1 MFRQDFYEFVLPVGG
16 EPVAVL
22 NLNTDTFAFAEFEVS
37 GTVRRMSDDRRG
49 GTLIRN
55 GQTYIMSSADFSVAG
70 RGQEITVYMQCA
82 GDEAA
87 HVNVIKCYRS
97 GDA

>member
-22 NLNTDTFAFAEFEVS
+22 NLNTDTFAFAEFEIS
-37 GTVRRMSDDRRG
+37 GNVRRLSDDRRG

-55 GQTYIMSSADFSVAG
+55 GQTYIMTSADFVVAG

-82 GDEAA
+82 GEEPAR
-87 HVNVIKCYRS
+87 VNVLKCYRS
-97 GDA
+97 GDN